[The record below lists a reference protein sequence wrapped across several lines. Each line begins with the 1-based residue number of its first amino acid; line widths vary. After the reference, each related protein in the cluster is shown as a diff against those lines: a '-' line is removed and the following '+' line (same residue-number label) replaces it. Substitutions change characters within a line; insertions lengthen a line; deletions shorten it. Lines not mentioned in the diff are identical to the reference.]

1 VIVTNGTS
9 TTPLCFSILGGLG
22 LELQPTSIALQQ
34 CNSTFPIPGN
44 RQIGSLRLSTTLN
57 ILNMKFEILNDSTD
71 TLKLMIEPVPE
82 FYVLEPGVLATLE
95 GESPSNAIPRLDV
108 QPGYIVVYEMEDNST
123 LRINGILIPPSFE

>member
-1 VIVTNGTS
+1 M
-9 TTPLCFSILGGLG
+9 
-22 LELQPTSIALQQ
+22 E
-34 CNSTFPIPGN
+34 
-44 RQIGSLRLSTTLN
+44 N

-108 QPGYIVVYEMEDNST
+108 QPDFLDHAPRMGIPVSNS
-123 LRINGILIPPSFE
+123 SQK

>member
-1 VIVTNGTS
+1 
-9 TTPLCFSILGGLG
+9 
-22 LELQPTSIALQQ
+22 
-34 CNSTFPIPGN
+34 
-44 RQIGSLRLSTTLN
+44 
-57 ILNMKFEILNDSTD
+57 MKFEILNDSTD